1 MKRTLVLALYASCL
15 DRPSF
20 DANTKF
26 YNNFLEQ
33 YDNDPHMQFWL
44 ATSLDRHI
52 RHYMLVASYSEYG
65 LQNVYEDRMG
75 KGSFQKY
82 SWKRIA

>member
-1 MKRTLVLALYASCL
+1 
-15 DRPSF
+15 
-20 DANTKF
+20 
-26 YNNFLEQ
+26 
-33 YDNDPHMQFWL
+33 MQFWL